1 MAGFFTVSASV
12 SGSTVFVTVNGHDLY
27 KGTVDL
33 AYSSPS
39 TPPPLYIAP
48 TSDSVYVPM
57 GGSVNASFEVGVVA
71 GQSVDVDI
79 TGSDGTQID
88 TTSATGTG

>member
-1 MAGFFTVSASV
+1 MAGFFTVTATV
-12 SGSTVFVTVNGHDLY
+12 SGSTVFVNVIAHDLY

-33 AYSSPS
+33 SYSSPS

-57 GGSVNASFEVGVVA
+57 GGSAGTSLEVGVVA
-71 GQSVDVDI
+71 GQIVDVDI
-79 TGSDGTQID
+79 VGTDGTQSDGTSV
-88 TTSATGTG
+88 TVTG